1 MTDVTTYLPGLA
13 LKYIRFLRYDWCV
26 MDAYVFEARVLKA
39 LAHPVRLRIVDILRG
54 GEQCVCD
61 LETTLGLRQAC
72 VSQHLM
78 TLRRAG
84 VVTDRKDGLRVY
96 YHVSDSGVHAVL
108 DTARSMVSQ
117 QARKQGLALNFAMP
131 NKAKRCDCAR

>member
-1 MTDVTTYLPGLA
+1 
-13 LKYIRFLRYDWCV
+13 
-26 MDAYVFEARVLKA
+26 MDAYAFEARMLKA

-54 GEQCVCD
+54 GEQCVCE

-96 YHVSDSGVHAVL
+96 YRVSDSSVHAVL

-117 QARKQGLALNFAMP
+117 QAQKQGLALNLAMP

>member
-1 MTDVTTYLPGLA
+1 M
-13 LKYIRFLRYDWCV
+13 
-26 MDAYVFEARVLKA
+26 LKA

-54 GEQCVCD
+54 GERCVCD
-61 LETTLGLRQAC
+61 LEIALGLRQAY

-96 YHVSDSGVHAVL
+96 YRVCDSSVHAVL

-117 QARKQGLALNFAMP
+117 QARQQGLALNSAMP
-131 NKAKRCDCAR
+131 NKTKRCDCAK

>member
-1 MTDVTTYLPGLA
+1 M
-13 LKYIRFLRYDWCV
+13 
-26 MDAYVFEARVLKA
+26 LKA

-54 GEQCVCD
+54 EEQCVCD
-61 LETTLGLRQAC
+61 LETALGLRQAC

-96 YHVSDSGVHAVL
+96 YRVSDSSVHAVL
-108 DTARSMVSQ
+108 DTARSMVSR
-117 QARKQGLALNFAMP
+117 QAEKQGLAIQPDWLN
-131 NKAKRCDCAR
+131 KVKSKRCACSR